1 MSVIETIG
9 DLSFIRLSVKDKDLY
24 AQVLALRNIL
34 RVKRGYSYE
43 YMIDGDDSDSAVIFL
58 LTRNGIPVCT
68 GRYLKTLEGYEL
80 GKLATESG
88 SQGQGYGTLITQ
100 KVSDICQKLLQPGE
114 ITYLIVFMD
123 LIKMY
128 EERIGFKTLGDPFIE
143 FGTKWQKMVY
153 VGADVERL

>member
-1 MSVIETIG
+1 MSVVETIG
-9 DLSFIRLSVKDKDLY
+9 DLSLIRLSIKDKDLY

-43 YMIDGDDSDSAVIFL
+43 DMINGDDNEGAAIYL
-58 LTRNGIPVCT
+58 LTRNGIPVAT
-68 GRYLKTLEGYEL
+68 GRAVKTSEGYYL

-88 SQGQGYGTLITQ
+88 SQGQGYGTLIS
-100 KVSDICQKLLQPGE
+100 KRICEIYQKLLQPGE
-114 ITYLIVFMD
+114 IAYLFAFMD

-128 EERIGFKTLGDPFIE
+128 EEKIGFKTLGDPFIE
-143 FGTKWQKMVY
+143 DGTKLQKMVY